1 MALNAGLSLKKKKTL
16 TYCYRMPKKCFITM
30 GCDLE
35 LYAIIIWHV
44 VNMKLD
50 IDKKIKGLEIMTLII
65 RKYTIF
71 RNL

>member
-1 MALNAGLSLKKKKTL
+1 MA
-16 TYCYRMPKKCFITM
+16 
-30 GCDLE
+30 CDLE
-35 LYAIIIWHV
+35 LYAIILWHV